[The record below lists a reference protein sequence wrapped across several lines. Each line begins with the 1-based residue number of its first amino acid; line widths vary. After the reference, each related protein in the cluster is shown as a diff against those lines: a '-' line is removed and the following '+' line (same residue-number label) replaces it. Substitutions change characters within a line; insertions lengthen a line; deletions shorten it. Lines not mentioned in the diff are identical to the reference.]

1 MLKQW
6 LKAGSIYWDRRM
18 LTMLGLG
25 FSSGM
30 PFLLVGGTLSLWLA
44 DAGISLKIIGLFAL
58 VKIPYSFKWLWSPL
72 VDNLQLPFFR
82 RFGRRRGWAFF
93 SQNLLLLAILGMS
106 FINPQENI
114 RLMLL
119 LSFLVVF
126 ASATQDI
133 VLDAFRVESFENQEQ
148 GAGAAVFILGYRI
161 GSIFSG
167 AVALLLA
174 EFMTW
179 NQVYVLMSL
188 GVIVGIVT
196 VALSPEPKDMKAG
209 GESTGGSLFER
220 LKRFF
225 AVSVKNPL
233 ADFAGRRHWGL
244 ILLFVMLYKLCDAY
258 MVPMTMPFYKDMGF
272 SKMDIAF
279 ITKFY
284 GMAATIAGG
293 IVGGIM
299 VSRWGIIKSLA
310 AGSLLQGLTTLMFVA
325 QSYAGDNIYVLT
337 ATISLDNLAGG
348 MSTTAFVAY
357 ISSLCTVAYTATQYA
372 LLSSFMSLARDL
384 IASTSG
390 YLAALVPWSTFFVIT
405 TFMSLPGLIILCYLP
420 RSDAESGKANGR

>member
-1 MLKQW
+1 
-6 LKAGSIYWDRRM
+6 
-18 LTMLGLG
+18 
-25 FSSGM
+25 
-30 PFLLVGGTLSLWLA
+30 
-44 DAGISLKIIGLFAL
+44 
-58 VKIPYSFKWLWSPL
+58 
-72 VDNLQLPFFR
+72 
-82 RFGRRRGWAFF
+82 
-93 SQNLLLLAILGMS
+93 
-106 FINPQENI
+106 
-114 RLMLL
+114 MLL

-188 GVIVGIVT
+188 GVIVGIAT

-272 SKMDIAF
+272 IQNGYCLYYQILRHGGDDCRRYCRRDNGQPLGNYQKPCGGKPS
-279 ITKFY
+279 
-284 GMAATIAGG
+284 AGTDNADVCG
-293 IVGGIM
+293 AVVCG
-299 VSRWGIIKSLA
+299 RQYLRA
-310 AGSLLQGLTTLMFVA
+310 D
-325 QSYAGDNIYVLT
+325 GDDF
-337 ATISLDNLAGG
+337 S
-348 MSTTAFVAY
+348 
-357 ISSLCTVAYTATQYA
+357 
-372 LLSSFMSLARDL
+372 
-384 IASTSG
+384 
-390 YLAALVPWSTFFVIT
+390 
-405 TFMSLPGLIILCYLP
+405 
-420 RSDAESGKANGR
+420 